1 MERLLGNVYSD
12 YPELEKLNIQVR
24 AVDDIKGAV
33 GLYQGGRRIDIKSG
47 ANDNQTQTTIFHEAL
62 HVSESVETTF
72 QENKW
77 LYGIKEAVVHISD
90 GGHDPW
96 IDSANLQYSQYLNY
110 GDRSDEFT
118 KPNLSDAPWRQ

>member
-24 AVDDIKGAV
+24 AVDDIKG
-33 GLYQGGRRIDIKSG
+33 
-47 ANDNQTQTTIFHEAL
+47 
-62 HVSESVETTF
+62 
-72 QENKW
+72 
-77 LYGIKEAVVHISD
+77 AVVHISD